1 MKVNFQS
8 VQEDLIVNIGG
19 TVPGAKGKL
28 GQSKTRTRR
37 GINQPIDPG
46 AFRAVSEFPLK
57 ATDPCFCRQSDKG
70 YELVDS
76 GSQWREVQRRQAGE
90 VNSTNSIQQAN
101 VVSSKRSGYVNGV
114 LETGSEVSYSNRHRK
129 HRRHRSRS
137 CSPSENKNWLSEEI
151 KKHLEFDLIDT
162 VGMSEAQL
170 REIPYT
176 VVQTNHAKQLKIK
189 HWGKKYG
196 LILLI
201 STFVILLMFFSDS
214 ISDDKVSHSP
224 PPPYSP
230 YITEASKLQGSRPK
244 NDQQAIELL
253 TKAGCSSSTNAISR

>member
-8 VQEDLIVNIGG
+8 VPEDLTASIGG
-19 TVPGAKGKL
+19 TVLGVKGML
-28 GQSKTRTRR
+28 GQSKTRTLK
-37 GINQPIDPG
+37 GINQLVDPG
-46 AFRAVSEFPLK
+46 VFQVISPLLLK
-57 ATDPCFCRQSDKG
+57 VTVYVYFCRQSDNR

-76 GSQWREVQRRQAGE
+76 GSQWREIQRRQAGE

-101 VVSSKRSGYVNGV
+101 VVSSKRSGYANGV

-137 CSPSENKNWLSEEI
+137 SSPSENKSWLSEEI

-189 HWGKKYG
+189 HWTKKYG
-196 LILLI
+196 FIL
-201 STFVILLMFFSDS
+201 SKCTLLRYCPFSDS
-214 ISDDKVSHSP
+214 ITDDKASHSP

-230 YITEASKLQGSRPK
+230 YITDASKLQGSRPK
-244 NDQQAIELL
+244 NDQHALELL
-253 TKAGCSSSTNAISR
+253 TKAGCSSSTNALSR